1 MNQIANLE
9 NLVAELGEIL
19 EEIEEKKTFHKEA
32 TEKGE
37 GWEADQIF
45 ETIEELNLQ
54 IELYKKYI
62 DTELKEISNYVNA
75 Y

>member
-1 MNQIANLE
+1 MNQVANLE
-9 NLVAELGEIL
+9 TLVAELGEIL
-19 EEIEEKKTFHKEA
+19 EEMEEKQTFHKEA

-37 GWEADQIF
+37 GWEADQIH

-62 DTELKEISNYVNA
+62 NTELKEISRYVND